1 VKRTSII
8 LVALG
13 VIALSLGIAAAWPAT
28 GFRGI
33 GPAALNSAVALA
45 ALAIFGV
52 FLPKRLS
59 LPMQIF
65 VAMVTGIAA
74 GWLMNCAGELAFV
87 TEYLGIFGKLFIL
100 LLKLVITPLIF
111 VSIVCG
117 VAGIGD
123 VRKLGSLG
131 AKTLAYYF
139 FTTGIAVLIGLLL
152 VNTIRPGVG
161 RESLRADVEQRVDTD
176 VADVDGSETAPKS
189 LGLRI
194 QEDMLPRIVQ
204 NPIMAG
210 QNPLVI
216 IFFAILL
223 GAALASLG
231 GEAEPATHVFRSLD
245 KALIQLVLWIMV
257 LAPIGV
263 FALMAKAIAELGL
276 GYIATLAKYCM
287 TVLLGLGGHTAVLVL
302 VLCPLLARVSPKRF
316 LMGMLPAL
324 ELAFST
330 SSSSATLPVTIDC
343 ATRRVGANENVSN
356 FMLPIGATINM
367 DGTALYAAVAS
378 LFIAQVYGVDL
389 TLQAQLMVFLTA
401 VLVSVGTAGIPGGS
415 IALLPIIL
423 GSADIPIEGIG
434 IIIGVDRFLDMCRT
448 VVNVTG
454 DSVGTVVVS
463 RSEGLLG
470 EPLD

>member
-1 VKRTSII
+1 M
-8 LVALG
+8 LG
-13 VIALSLGIAAAWPAT
+13 LAAAWPPT

-33 GPAALNSAVALA
+33 GPFALNSAAAFAPLA
-45 ALAIFGV
+45 VFGA

-65 VAMVTGIAA
+65 AAMVTGTAA
-74 GWLMNCAGELAFV
+74 GWLMNAAGEQAFV
-87 TEYLGIFGKLFIL
+87 ADYLGIFGRLFIL
-100 LLKLVITPLIF
+100 LLTLVITPLIF

-131 AKTLAYYF
+131 AKTLVYYF
-139 FTTGIAVLIGLLL
+139 LTTGIAVLIGLVF

-161 RESLRADVEQRVDTD
+161 RESLRVEVGQSVDAEED
-176 VADVDGSETAPKS
+176 DIEQAEAAPKS

-223 GAALASLG
+223 GAALASCG
-231 GEAEPATHVFRSLD
+231 ADAEPAIRVFRALD
-245 KALIQLVLWIMV
+245 KAFIQLVLWIMV

-263 FALMAKAIAELGL
+263 FSLMAKAIAELGL
-276 GYIATLAKYCM
+276 GYVATLARYCM
-287 TVLLGLGGHTAVLVL
+287 TVLLGLGTHLGVLTL
-302 VLCPLLARVSPKRF
+302 VICPLLARVSPRRF
-316 LMGMLPAL
+316 LTGMLPAL

-378 LFIAQVYGVDL
+378 LFVAQVYGLDL
-389 TLQAQLMVFLTA
+389 TVQAQLMVFLTA

-423 GSADIPIEGIG
+423 GSAGIPIEGIG

-448 VVNVTG
+448 VVNITG
-454 DSVGTVVVS
+454 DSVGAVVVS

-470 EPLD
+470 EPAE

>member
-1 VKRTSII
+1 VKRTGII
-8 LVALG
+8 LGTVGIL
-13 VIALSLGIAAAWPAT
+13 ALSLGVASAWPPA
-28 GFRGI
+28 GFRGVA
-33 GPAALNSAVALA
+33 PAAVNSTIAFA
-45 ALAIFGV
+45 ALAVFGV

-65 VAMVTGIAA
+65 VAMVAGIAV
-74 GWLMNCAGELAFV
+74 GWLMNAPGDRAFV
-87 TEYLGIFGKLFIL
+87 TEYLGIFGRLFIL

-131 AKTLAYYF
+131 AKTLGYYF
-139 FTTGIAVLIGLLL
+139 FTTGIAVFIGLVF
-152 VNTIRPGVG
+152 VNTIRPGLG
-161 RESLRADVEQRVDTD
+161 RESLRVEAQQSASAEEVD
-176 VADVDGSETAPKS
+176 AAPSEPEPKS

-216 IFFAILL
+216 ILFAILL
-223 GAALASLG
+223 GAALAALG
-231 GEAEPATHVFRSLD
+231 SEAEPAIRVFRSLD
-245 KALIQLVLWIMV
+245 KAFIQLVLWIMV

-287 TVLLGLGGHTAVLVL
+287 TVLLGLGSHVAVLSL
-302 VLCPLLARVSPKRF
+302 VLCPLLARVSPRRF

-378 LFIAQVYGVDL
+378 LFIAQVYGVAL

-423 GSADIPIEGIG
+423 GSAGIPIEGIG

-463 RSEGLLG
+463 RSEGLLSKPS
-470 EPLD
+470 E